1 MNARYTRTPY
11 CCGLMEIG
19 DFGVGGANYY
29 DYNSGLYEH
38 RRLTKEQ
45 VKASRFAFICV
56 TRKTDI
62 SQALTLRFWGFKKV
76 GSWKNPNTNR
86 TLTLWA
92 YFPEKKK
99 KTKKTEKKGS

>member
-19 DFGVGGANYY
+19 DFGAAGVYY
-29 DYNSGLYEH
+29 DYDSGLYDKRE
-38 RRLTKEQ
+38 LTKEQ

-99 KTKKTEKKGS
+99 KTEKKGS